1 MDVCFV
7 TLDKGKEDKQSK
19 QTRVD
24 PTTNTANTTPNQG
37 GGNKGTA
44 ASDDKKRVVTMEP
57 SVRSFANPQTAARRD
72 RSEPVMITD
81 ALADVRVK

>member
-1 MDVCFV
+1 MLFV
-7 TLDKGKEDKQSK
+7 VDKGKDEKQNE
-19 QTRVD
+19 QTRVE
-24 PTTNTANTTPNQG
+24 PTTTNTTTTTTKTTANH
-37 GGNKGTA
+37 GNKGSA
-44 ASDDKKRVVTMEP
+44 DDPKKRVVTMEP